1 MQNSRIQFSE
11 TLRTVRKSAN
21 LTQREMAQKIGV
33 SRSSYTYS
41 ETGHVQPD
49 ITTLVKICQILEVS
63 ADSLLGLC

>member
-1 MQNSRIQFSE
+1 MSNFQQPFFQN
-11 TLRTVRKSAN
+11 LRAVRKSAN

-33 SRSSYTYS
+33 SRSSYTYY

>member
-1 MQNSRIQFSE
+1 MQNPRIQFSE

-33 SRSSYTYS
+33 SRSSYTYY

-49 ITTLVKICQILEVS
+49 ITTLVKICRILEVS